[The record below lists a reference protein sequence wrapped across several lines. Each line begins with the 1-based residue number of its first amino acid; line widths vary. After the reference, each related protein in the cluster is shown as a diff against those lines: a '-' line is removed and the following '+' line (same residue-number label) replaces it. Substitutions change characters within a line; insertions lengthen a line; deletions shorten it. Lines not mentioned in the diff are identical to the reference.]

1 MLPTTALLESLSLP
15 FKRAQL
21 GLFHGK
27 SKQYG
32 NNVPFSKKKTRRT
45 WLPNIQNKRLES
57 AALGRLVEVKL
68 TTRALRTIKKAS
80 RTRFPQRKA
89 AQDSSCTF
97 TQHGGLDNYV
107 LKTKA
112 ELLGWEGMRIR
123 LLVRAAMEEKELSK
137 TLSAAAAELEALRP
151 QLGAARS
158 RVGELIYA
166 GLAKREEAL
175 RNVWRLEDR
184 SRELERQLTADARP
198 AS

>member
-1 MLPTTALLESLSLP
+1 
-15 FKRAQL
+15 
-21 GLFHGK
+21 
-27 SKQYG
+27 
-32 NNVPFSKKKTRRT
+32 
-45 WLPNIQNKRLES
+45 
-57 AALGRLVEVKL
+57 
-68 TTRALRTIKKAS
+68 
-80 RTRFPQRKA
+80 
-89 AQDSSCTF
+89 
-97 TQHGGLDNYV
+97 V

-123 LLVRAAMEEKELSK
+123 LLVRAAMEEKERSK

-158 RVGELIYA
+158 RVGELMYA